1 MSLAERR
8 HTMLLRLA
16 LLCAA
21 LVLAVTSLSAF
32 MRQTKAG
39 LGCAEW
45 PACYGRELLRQQQ
58 GAPASAELQTAT
70 AAARLA
76 HRVAASAALLLVV
89 TMVMVCFGSQPLLW
103 REGLLALALLGLALF
118 LAVLGLWSSAAR
130 LPAVAMGN
138 LLGGFLMLSLCVR
151 LALPRAAPL
160 PARLRGAIAVVAA
173 LLILQLAS
181 GGLVS
186 ASLSGLS
193 CGSWSDCGLPAAW
206 QAGDWEAL
214 NPWREPSLSATPPD
228 PAAGALANSL
238 HRHAA
243 VALALLLAPL
253 ALLAMRHGRRLA
265 GAALLALLVAQ
276 LGVGMAMAS
285 MGLPLGLALL
295 HNLLATTLLASVL
308 ALL

>member
-8 HTMLLRLA
+8 QTVLLRLA

-21 LVLAVTSLSAF
+21 MVLAVTSLSAF

-39 LGCAEW
+39 LGCADW

-58 GAPASAELQTAT
+58 GAPASVELQTAT

-76 HRVAASAALLLVV
+76 HRVTASIALLLVIM
-89 TMVMVCFGSQPLLW
+89 MVMVCFGSQPPLW

-118 LAVLGLWSSAAR
+118 LAVLGVWSSAAR
-130 LPAVAMGN
+130 VPAVAMGN

-151 LALPRAAPL
+151 LAVPRGAPL
-160 PARLRGAIAVVAA
+160 PARLRVAIAVAA
-173 LLILQLAS
+173 VLLVLQLAS

-186 ASLSGLS
+186 ASLAGLGCSG
-193 CGSWSDCGLPAAW
+193 WSDCGLPAAW
-206 QAGDWEAL
+206 QASGWDTL
-214 NPWREPSLSATPPD
+214 NPWREPNPTATSPG

-243 VALALLLAPL
+243 VVLALLLVPL
-253 ALLAMRHGRRLA
+253 ALLAIRHGRRRA
-265 GAALLALLVAQ
+265 GAALLVLLVAQ
-276 LGVGMAMAS
+276 FGVGMALSS

-295 HNLLATTLLASVL
+295 HNLLAAALLASL
-308 ALL
+308 FALR

>member
-8 HTMLLRLA
+8 HAVLLRLV

-21 LVLAVTSLSAF
+21 MVLAVTSLSAF

-39 LGCAEW
+39 LGCADW

-76 HRVAASAALLLVV
+76 HRVTASVALLLAI
-89 TMVMVCFGSQPLLW
+89 TMAMVCFGSQPPLR

-130 LPAVAMGN
+130 VPAVAMGN

-151 LALPRAAPL
+151 LAMPRTTPL
-160 PARLRGAIAVVAA
+160 PARLRGAITIAAA
-173 LLILQLAS
+173 LLMLQLAS

-186 ASLSGLS
+186 ASLAGLS
-193 CGSWSDCGLPAAW
+193 CSGWSDCGLQAAW
-206 QAGDWEAL
+206 QASGWSGLD
-214 NPWREPSLSATPPD
+214 PWREPSLSATPPD
-228 PAAGALANSL
+228 KAAGALANSL

-243 VALALLLAPL
+243 VGLALLLVPL
-253 ALLAMRHGRRLA
+253 ATLAMRHGRRVA
-265 GAALLALLVAQ
+265 GAAVLVLLVAQ
-276 LGVGMAMAS
+276 LGVGVVMAS

-295 HNLLATTLLASVL
+295 HNLLATALLASVI